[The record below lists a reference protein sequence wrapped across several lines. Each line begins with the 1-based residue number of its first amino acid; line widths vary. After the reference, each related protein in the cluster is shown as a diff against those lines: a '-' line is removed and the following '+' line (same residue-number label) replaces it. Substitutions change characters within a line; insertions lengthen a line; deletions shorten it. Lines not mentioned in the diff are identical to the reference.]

1 MHNFTKSEN
10 DLKIELREGVTESS
24 KNWQTTRYMCVCER
38 EREGEGIR
46 DKFSIEEK

>member
-24 KNWQTTRYMCVCER
+24 KNWQTTRYMCV
-38 EREGEGIR
+38 
-46 DKFSIEEK
+46 